1 MSIGFQGQMLLRV
14 ILAAGCG
21 ALIGIERE
29 LNAKTA
35 GLRTHVI
42 IAFASALTLVVSK
55 YGFYDVVSDYVRLDP
70 SRVAA
75 GIAGSIGFLGTGI
88 IFVQKKEV
96 VGLTTASGLWAT
108 VAIGMAVGAGMYEI
122 GIAST
127 VFLVVMQY
135 ALHRRAMAKTDNGY
149 ESCKIA
155 VCMEGM
161 DLREL
166 QQKLHERKIRVVGV
180 QAHREKDDDAIYA
193 TLSVEY
199 PDKFRFEDVVDI
211 TDNIP
216 GITSIEVNYRSPM

>member
-1 MSIGFQGQMLLRV
+1 MDIGFQGQMLLRV

-29 LNAKTA
+29 INAKTA

-42 IAFASALTLVVSK
+42 IAFASALTLIVSK
-55 YGFYDVVSDYVRLDP
+55 YGFFDVVSNYVRLDP

-108 VAIGMAVGAGMYEI
+108 VAIGMAIGAGMYEI
-122 GIAST
+122 GIVST
-127 VFLVVMQY
+127 LFLVIMQY
-135 ALHRRAMAKTDNGY
+135 VLHRRSLSKTHHGY
-149 ESCKIA
+149 ESCKIS

-161 DLREL
+161 DLREMER
-166 QQKLHERKIRVVGV
+166 KLREKKIRVVGI
-180 QAHREKDDDAIYA
+180 QAHREKGEEAIYA

-199 PDKFRFEDVVDI
+199 PDEFQFEDVVDI
-211 TDNIP
+211 TDNIH
-216 GITSIEVNYRSPM
+216 GLTSIEINYRSPM